1 MVVGEVGEVDSA
13 VTRFGQVMGVDMGK
27 GSGMVVVVN
36 GSVIFCTFFKIAK
49 LFMLQMFC
57 FDVGSVLVKKK
68 MCSME
73 ISE

>member
-1 MVVGEVGEVDSA
+1 MAVGEVDST

-27 GSGMVVVVN
+27 GSGMVVVVVN

-49 LFMLQMFC
+49 LFMLHMFC

>member
-1 MVVGEVGEVDSA
+1 MAVGEVGEVDSA
-13 VTRFGQVMGVDMGK
+13 LTRFGQVMGVDMGK
-27 GSGMVVVVN
+27 GSSMVVVVN

-49 LFMLQMFC
+49 LFMLQMF
-57 FDVGSVLVKKK
+57 FDVGSVFVKKK